1 MLSIELLDLQKQQ
14 IMNNNEN
21 QGEIDLIILINKIK
35 SSFLKVILF
44 FFKAVKTTV
53 KQWKAF
59 LFLIIVGVVLG
70 YFNGSQTDSNKDATV
85 LLKVNFDA
93 VNYVYDAVSLIN
105 QKIEANDLD
114 FFNEMGL
121 SIKEPSLFELTIAP
135 IVSLQ
140 EIMKNDDFKANEIR
154 ALFENLNFDDNLSMT
169 NSFISNYNYHSL
181 TCSFSSLADSESVN
195 KVIDFLNT
203 NPLFTELKIRKIN
216 SISDRIRTN
225 ENTIQQI
232 DNIILKYTNELS
244 ATLSKSQLYI
254 DNKDIR
260 PNELI
265 STKIELLKEIEALK
279 EEKIYSNDT
288 VVVINNSNLLV
299 ENKSIKDNKMVYY
312 PLILCFIFILAQI
325 AKNTYTYLDRLE
337 AK

>member
-35 SSFLKVILF
+35 SSFLRVILIL
-44 FFKAVKTTV
+44 FKAVKTTA

-59 LFLIIVGVVLG
+59 LFLIIAGVVLG
-70 YFNGSQTDSNKDATV
+70 LFNGPQTDSNKEATV

-121 SIKEPSLFELTIAP
+121 SVEKTNLFELTITP

-140 EIMKNDDFKANEIR
+140 EIIKNESFKANEIKT
-154 ALFENLNFDDNLSMT
+154 LFENLNFDDNLSMT
-169 NSFISNYNYHSL
+169 NSFISNYKYHSL
-181 TCSFSSLADSESVN
+181 TCSFGSLADSESIN
-195 KVIDFLNT
+195 KVIEFLNT
-203 NPLFTELKIRKIN
+203 NPLFTELKLRKIN

-232 DNIILKYTNELS
+232 DNIILKYTNELT
-244 ATLSKSQLYI
+244 ATLPKSQFYI

-260 PNELI
+260 PNDLI
-265 STKIELLKEIEALK
+265 STKIELLKEIETLK

-325 AKNTYTYLDRLE
+325 AKNTYAYLDRLE